1 MATWELLDTKGH
13 ADLRIA
19 RARLDQRHFV
29 QVVPSEFARIAT
41 RCPILLAKHP
51 ETGRFYAGAVFG
63 FVSGENL
70 LIDPGGTLDGAMP
83 TDVERAGFFIT
94 DDKIVIDREHPRF
107 HAEGVALKGAA
118 SEGLALFEA
127 DGRPSEHLQ
136 RVQRALAVMKH
147 GLEASDAFIETLL
160 RHKLVEPIDI
170 ALTFDDGQQVALEQL
185 YTVSRDALG
194 DLDDAAV
201 LALFRGGQL
210 QLVEIMIASLQ
221 QIPLLARRRND
232 RLLG

>member
-1 MATWELLDTKGH
+1 MATWELLDTTGH
-13 ADLRIA
+13 ANLRIA
-19 RARLDQRHFV
+19 PARLDQRHFV
-29 QVVPSEFARIAT
+29 QVVPSEFAKIAT

-51 ETGRFYAGAVFG
+51 ETGRFYPGAVFG
-63 FVSGENL
+63 FVAGENL
-70 LIDPGGTLDGAMP
+70 LIEPGGTLDGAMP
-83 TDVERAGFFIT
+83 TDAERTGFFIN
-94 DDKIVIDREHPRF
+94 DDNIVIDREHPRF
-107 HAEGVALKGAA
+107 QAEGA
-118 SEGLALFEA
+118 ALFES

-136 RVQRALAVMKH
+136 RVQRALAVMKR
-147 GLEASDAFIETLL
+147 GLEASDDFIETLL

-170 ALTFDDGQQVALEQL
+170 ALTFDDGQRVALEDL

-194 DLDDAAV
+194 DLDDATV
-201 LALFRGGQL
+201 MTLFRGGQL